1 MDQHPDSYQNSS
13 VSSTEPT
20 ADSRLVAV
28 CDDCCIDGSLLS
40 TDTDVTS
47 GFLLRR
53 NGADSDD
60 HDAQEMDDKCDD
72 DCHVVDV
79 PRDQSSLDHVHPDSD
94 VNVPRDQSSLDH
106 VHPDSDA
113 VDDAITSVRVCSS
126 SNDCADVSAAEQVT
140 EEDEDKCSD
149 KVAVH
154 DSVNRAAVD
163 EPVISAV
170 DIYGGLNLAGSWN
183 PVIAQRRRE
192 VVVGRAAVAQ
202 FTCQASGSL
211 SLVRRLEL
219 YSKLDGHTGCVNA
232 LHFNES
238 GNSVNFATSTL
249 CLPFAKRSHFIFT
262 TILAKRSF

>member
-20 ADSRLVAV
+20 ADSGLVAV

-60 HDAQEMDDKCDD
+60 DDAQEMDDKRDD
-72 DCHVVDV
+72 VCKNFTDCH
-79 PRDQSSLDHVHPDSD
+79 D

-113 VDDAITSVRVCSS
+113 VDDGITSVRVCSS

-211 SLVRRLEL
+211 SLVRRLQL